1 MLTSKNFSSS
11 QYLLL
16 YLWYLKVEK
25 KTRRKS
31 REFLILIRSM
41 EIQNLTLS
49 QITLLPA
56 VSQIIDSLDVTS
68 VKCSDM
74 GSK

>member
-1 MLTSKNFSSS
+1 MNFSSS

-31 REFLILIRSM
+31 REFLISIPSM
-41 EIQNLTLS
+41 EIQNPTLS

-56 VSQIIDSLDVTS
+56 VSLL
-68 VKCSDM
+68 
-74 GSK
+74 